1 MNTPCSVAQHFRKP
15 DSCAVACVVLASGQS
30 LTHEGAL
37 MTNDPLSNS
46 RTASP
51 DPGNPQTILSR
62 AAQRATDKG
71 RDYFGDVTPAEA
83 WALHQAGAATL
94 IDVRTQPEWAYVGH
108 IDAVPLVPW
117 RAYGAEQPNPDFL
130 AQLGQHAVT
139 DKPVMFLCRSGV
151 RSQSAASVATAA
163 GYGRAINILEGFE
176 GDLDERKQ
184 RGSKGGWR
192 AAGLPWVQS

>member
-1 MNTPCSVAQHFRKP
+1 
-15 DSCAVACVVLASGQS
+15 
-30 LTHEGAL
+30 
-37 MTNDPLSNS
+37 MTNDPLSS
-46 RTASP
+46 TQAASA
-51 DPGNPQTILSR
+51 DVGNPQTILVH
-62 AAQRATDKG
+62 AAQRATAKG
-71 RDYFGDVTPAEA
+71 LDYFGEVTPAEA

-117 RAYGAEQPNPDFL
+117 RAYGAEQTNPDFL
-130 AQLGQHAVT
+130 TQVGRHAPT

-151 RSQSAASVATAA
+151 RSHSAASVATAA

-176 GDLDERKQ
+176 GDLDDRKQ

>member
-1 MNTPCSVAQHFRKP
+1 
-15 DSCAVACVVLASGQS
+15 
-30 LTHEGAL
+30 
-37 MTNDPLSNS
+37 MTSDPSS
-46 RTASP
+46 RP
-51 DPGNPQTILSR
+51 QPGSTDLGDPQTILAR
-62 AAQRATDKG
+62 AAQRATAKG
-71 RDYFGDVTPAEA
+71 LNYFGDITPAEA

-94 IDVRTQPEWAYVGH
+94 IDVRTQAEWAYVGH
-108 IDAVPLVPW
+108 IEAVPLVQW

-130 AQLGQHAVT
+130 AQLGQHAAT
-139 DKPVMFLCRSGV
+139 TRPVMFLCRSGV

-163 GYGRAINILEGFE
+163 GYAQAMNILEGFE

>member
-1 MNTPCSVAQHFRKP
+1 MTS
-15 DSCAVACVVLASGQS
+15 DSLRRPEPASAD
-30 LTHEGAL
+30 L
-37 MTNDPLSNS
+37 
-46 RTASP
+46 
-51 DPGNPQTILSR
+51 GNPQTILAR
-62 AAQRATDKG
+62 AAQRATAKG
-71 RDYFGDVTPAEA
+71 LDYFGDVTPTEA
-83 WALHQAGAATL
+83 WALYQSGAATL

-117 RAYGAEQPNPDFL
+117 RAYGAEKPNPDFL
-130 AQLGQHAVT
+130 AQVGQHAPT
-139 DKPVMFLCRSGV
+139 DKPVLFLCRSGV

-163 GYGRAINILEGFE
+163 GYAQALNILEGFE